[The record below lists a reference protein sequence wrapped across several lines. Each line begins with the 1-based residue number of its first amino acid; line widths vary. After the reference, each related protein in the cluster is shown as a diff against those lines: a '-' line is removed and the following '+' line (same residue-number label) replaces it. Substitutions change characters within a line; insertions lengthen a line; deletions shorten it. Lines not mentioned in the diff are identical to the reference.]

1 MNLQRA
7 AALYHLRTAAI
18 SKSAGSMPPYRQS
31 FTVALTC
38 ISRVLLLRDRV
49 LGWTGPGRRGNF
61 PDVLVSTHSITSG
74 NSLLDA
80 VFVEPALVP
89 AQAAV
94 LLCHGIG
101 ETVDHWFQVQRLL
114 AVNGVASLLFDFSGY
129 GKSTGR
135 VDWSQFEDDA
145 VAAFEC
151 MQRIAPALPH
161 WILGFSLGSG
171 IAAAVV
177 NRVAAT
183 RLVLFAGFTSFRDAA
198 RSVGLPAIL
207 SPLVPPIWSAEES
220 LHGCDSARSRSPW
233 REGRTLS
240 CRNGAQSLHSLRAK
254 CQARHRA
261 RHEPQP
267 AFSQAAVIS
276 LAVRYLTLYEVK
288 SSEKRR

>member
-1 MNLQRA
+1 
-7 AALYHLRTAAI
+7 
-18 SKSAGSMPPYRQS
+18 
-31 FTVALTC
+31 
-38 ISRVLLLRDRV
+38 VLILRDRV
-49 LGWTGPGRRGNF
+49 LGWTGPCRRGNF

-161 WILGFSLGSG
+161 SILGFSLGSG

-220 LHGCDSARSRSPW
+220 LHGCELPVLVVHGEKDGLFPVEMARNLF
-233 REGRTLS
+233 TL
-240 CRNGAQSLHSLRAK
+240 CGEHAK
-254 CQARHRA
+254 LVIVPGMSHNQPFRK
-261 RHEPQP
+261 PQL
-267 AFSQAAVIS
+267 SHWEAVIS
-276 LAVRYLTLYEVK
+276 HFTK
-288 SSEKRR
+288 